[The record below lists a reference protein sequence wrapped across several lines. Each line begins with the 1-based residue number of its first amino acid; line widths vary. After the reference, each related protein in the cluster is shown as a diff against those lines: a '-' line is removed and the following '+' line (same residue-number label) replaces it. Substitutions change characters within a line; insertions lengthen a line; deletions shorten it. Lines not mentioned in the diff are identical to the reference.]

1 MEMIDDP
8 RDIPTIPA
16 QPADDR
22 FLVSHQQ
29 QNLIY
34 TLQARVAVLE
44 AQVRQ
49 LRVQERISHHY
60 RVALENISNTA
71 DVAQTTSARY
81 FGRIADSALGLAEEI
96 LSENTDPTSTPAERG
111 NQDEW

>member
-16 QPADDR
+16 QTADDR

-34 TLQARVAVLE
+34 TLQARVARLE
-44 AQVRQ
+44 ALVGQMEGEKRD
-49 LRVQERISHHY
+49 LLERLDGIHS
-60 RVALENISNTA
+60 VA
-71 DVAQTTSARY
+71 
-81 FGRIADSALGLAEEI
+81 AEELRNGRDGSYYTI
-96 LSENTDPTSTPAERG
+96 EAEARAALNKYRREG
-111 NQDEW
+111 LRDEW